1 MVLTLIMKKIRHS
14 QKWLILICGLFWLLQ
29 ITLVRAET
37 PNATKLLEEV
47 DKHRLGWESVE
58 VNVNIT
64 TTTTKGKKTLKQYLV
79 RVAGKERS
87 LVKFLNSE
95 EQGQY
100 LLMRKEGMWMY
111 FPNTR
116 RAIRITPLQRLTGN
130 TSNGDIAN
138 LPFSGNYTPQLQ
150 GSENVE
156 GIATWVLELN
166 AFSRAAT
173 YPKIKIW
180 VKQDNHT
187 PYKAEYY
194 LASGKLMKNVDYI
207 AYEETEGYLVLKTM
221 QFKVPHKP
229 SEVSEMQF
237 TRIEQKSFPAYW
249 FQKNYLPRLPR

>member
-1 MVLTLIMKKIRHS
+1 MKKLKHS
-14 QKWLILICGLFWLLQ
+14 QKWFILIGGLFWLLQ
-29 ITLVRAET
+29 ITLVRAQI
-37 PNATKLLEEV
+37 PDATKLLEEV

-64 TTTTKGKKTLKQYLV
+64 TTTAKGKQTHKRYLV
-79 RVAGKERS
+79 RVAGNERS
-87 LVKFLNSE
+87 LVKFLNPE

-100 LLMRKEGMWMY
+100 LLMREEGMWMY

-150 GSENVE
+150 GSENVA
-156 GIATWVLELN
+156 GIATWVLELH

-180 VKQDNHT
+180 VRQDNHT
-187 PYKAEYY
+187 PIRAEYY
-194 LASGKLMKNVDYI
+194 LASGKLMKNVDYV
-207 AYEETEGYLVLKTM
+207 AYKEREGVLVLKAM
-221 QFKVPHKP
+221 QFRVPHKP
-229 SEVSEMQF
+229 GEVSEMQF
-237 TRIEQKSFPAYW
+237 TRIEEKTFPAYW
-249 FQKNYLPRLPR
+249 FQKNYLPRLK